1 MTLKELNKALQ
12 EVHSFLQFDGTEIKF
27 GNTPL
32 ITFDYEEEGDPFCC
46 GVNHLGN
53 FDIYNNNDYFKP
65 LTKANFLKLEK
76 LYPLVIQYI
85 LEIEYKKRVKNNKEI
100 TLCFTDNSS
109 FPSNLW
115 GKAAVAS
122 ELFTLVKTFTNSN
135 SGNTVNLYVS
145 N

>member
-1 MTLKELNKALQ
+1 MDKLK
-12 EVHSFLQFDGTEIKF
+12 I
-27 GNTPL
+27 L
-32 ITFDYEEEGDPFCC
+32 I
-46 GVNHLGN
+46 
-53 FDIYNNNDYFKP
+53 
-65 LTKANFLKLEK
+65 
-76 LYPLVIQYI
+76 
-85 LEIEYKKRVKNNKEI
+85 
-100 TLCFTDNSS
+100 TDNSS